1 MPNLPA
7 HMDLAKQ
14 VAQRLDCDVVEANMG
29 CYLLGSTSPDIRI
42 ITRRRREEYHFTTLD
57 FKDVGAGVQGL
68 FEAHPGLRVANGHSG
83 PTQAFV
89 AGYITHLIADE
100 TWISR
105 MFRPFFGNRDVFE
118 DETYGLVLDRVM
130 QLELDRQSWDIA
142 DSLKSSLATSTSA
155 IDIDFIESQQLTEW
169 AQWIISFIDKGF
181 AWERLHFMARRIAS
195 GDESHPA
202 FQMADEFV
210 ADVSQGMEHLEE
222 LVPLGNLDEYKRLTF
237 DGLVEAVGN
246 YLS

>member
-42 ITRRRREEYHFTTLD
+42 ITKRTREEYHFTTLD

-68 FEAHPGLRVANGHSG
+68 FEAHPGLQVANGHSG

-100 TWISR
+100 VWISQ
-105 MFRPFFGNRDVFE
+105 MFRPFFGNGDVFE
-118 DETYGLVLDRVM
+118 DETYGLVLDRAM

-155 IDIDFIESQQLTEW
+155 IDIGFIESQQLAEW
-169 AQWIISFIDKGF
+169 AQWIISFMDRGF
-181 AWERLHFMARRIAS
+181 TWERLHFMARRIAS
-195 GDESHPA
+195 GDETHPA
-202 FQMADEFV
+202 FRMADEFV
-210 ADVSQGMEHLEE
+210 ADVSQGMERLEE
-222 LVPLGNLDEYKRLTF
+222 LVPVDNLDKYRRQTL
-237 DGLVEAVGN
+237 DGLVAAVGN

>member
-57 FKDVGAGVQGL
+57 FKDIGAGVQGL

-105 MFRPFFGNRDVFE
+105 MFRPFFGNKDVFE

-169 AQWIISFIDKGF
+169 AQWLISFIDKGF
-181 AWERLHFMARRIAS
+181 AWERLNFMARRIAS

-202 FQMADEFV
+202 FRMADEFV
-210 ADVSQGMEHLEE
+210 ADVSQGMERLEE
-222 LVPLGNLDEYKRLTF
+222 LVPLGNLDEYKRQTF

>member
-14 VAQRLDCDVVEANMG
+14 VSQRLDCDVVEANMG

-57 FKDVGAGVQGL
+57 FEDVGAGVQGL
-68 FEAHPGLRVANGHSG
+68 FEAHPGLQSADGHSG

-118 DETYGLVLDRVM
+118 DETYGLVLDRAM

-142 DSLKSSLATSTSA
+142 DSLKSSLAASTSD
-155 IDIDFIESQQLTEW
+155 IDIGFIESQQLSEW
-169 AQWIISFIDKGF
+169 GQWIISFIDKGF
-181 AWERLHFMARRIAS
+181 TWERLRSMARRIAS
-195 GDESHPA
+195 GDETHSA
-202 FQMADEFV
+202 FRIVDEFV
-210 ADVSQGMEHLEE
+210 SDVPQGMERLEG
-222 LVPLGNLDEYKRLTF
+222 LVPFDNLDEYKRQTL
-237 DGLVEAVGN
+237 DGLVDAVGN

>member
-7 HMDLAKQ
+7 HIDLAKQ

-42 ITRRRREEYHFTTLD
+42 ITQRRREDYHFTTLD
-57 FKDVGAGVQGL
+57 FEDVGAGVQGL
-68 FEAHPGLRVANGHSG
+68 FDAHPGLRAANGHGG
-83 PTQAFV
+83 PTQAFI

-100 TWISR
+100 VWISR

-118 DETYGLVLDRVM
+118 DETHGLVLDRAM
-130 QLELDRQSWDIA
+130 QLELDRQSWDVA

-155 IDIDFIESQQLTEW
+155 IDVGFIESQQLTEW
-169 AQWIISFIDKGF
+169 AQWIVSFLDRGF
-181 AWERLHFMARRIAS
+181 TWERLHFMARRIAS
-195 GDESHPA
+195 GDETHPA
-202 FQMADEFV
+202 FRMADEFV
-210 ADVSQGMEHLEE
+210 ADVPHGMERLGE
-222 LVPLGNLDEYKRLTF
+222 LVPLDNLNEYKKQTL
-237 DGLVEAVGN
+237 DGLVDAVGG